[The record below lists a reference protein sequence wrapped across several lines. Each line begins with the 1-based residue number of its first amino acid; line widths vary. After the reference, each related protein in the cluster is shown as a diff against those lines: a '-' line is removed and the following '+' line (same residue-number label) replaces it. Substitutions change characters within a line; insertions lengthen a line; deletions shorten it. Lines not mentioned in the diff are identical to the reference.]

1 MCADCNRAGPFSYI
15 LFFLFSPIFCRF
27 QKQCQIG
34 VLPLG
39 TGNDLARVIGWGSVC
54 DDDAHL
60 PQLLE
65 RYEKA
70 SVKMLDRYAAPSH
83 PLAHPFISLFRLCA
97 RRWSIFTSERSM
109 PLPRKVVLPYEPI
122 TAFEDSIVNHLGKIL
137 QSDEHTIVISSAKS
151 VVASVFSFFCFFSAN
166 NFVFLKNP
174 VRDNQR
180 VYRQNG
186 QPARG

>member
-1 MCADCNRAGPFSYI
+1 M
-15 LFFLFSPIFCRF
+15 
-27 QKQCQIG
+27 
-34 VLPLG
+34 LPLG

-70 SVKMLDRYAAPSH
+70 SVKMLDRYADALSSARASVH
-83 PLAHPFISLFRLCA
+83 LSLSALCA

-151 VVASVFSFFCFFSAN
+151 VVASVFSFFCFFFPAN

>member
-1 MCADCNRAGPFSYI
+1 MNDFSFFFFPFS
-15 LFFLFSPIFCRF
+15 IFDGVV

-70 SVKMLDRYAAPSH
+70 SVKMLDR
-83 PLAHPFISLFRLCA
+83 CA
-97 RRWSIFTSERSM
+97 SSF
-109 PLPRKVVLPYEPI
+109 
-122 TAFEDSIVNHLGKIL
+122 FFKI
-137 QSDEHTIVISSAKS
+137 QKKFSSA
-151 VVASVFSFFCFFSAN
+151 
-166 NFVFLKNP
+166 P
-174 VRDNQR
+174 VD
-180 VYRQNG
+180 
-186 QPARG
+186 

>member
-1 MCADCNRAGPFSYI
+1 MTYYFSSSWI
-15 LFFLFSPIFCRF
+15 VCVAR

-70 SVKMLDRYAAPSH
+70 SVKMLDR
-83 PLAHPFISLFRLCA
+83 
-97 RRWSIFTSERSM
+97 
-109 PLPRKVVLPYEPI
+109 
-122 TAFEDSIVNHLGKIL
+122 
-137 QSDEHTIVISSAKS
+137 
-151 VVASVFSFFCFFSAN
+151 
-166 NFVFLKNP
+166 
-174 VRDNQR
+174 
-180 VYRQNG
+180 
-186 QPARG
+186 

>member
-1 MCADCNRAGPFSYI
+1 MDSIGCV
-15 LFFLFSPIFCRF
+15 

-70 SVKMLDRYAAPSH
+70 SVKMLDRSI
-83 PLAHPFISLFRLCA
+83 LCILLLLF
-97 RRWSIFTSERSM
+97 F
-109 PLPRKVVLPYEPI
+109 
-122 TAFEDSIVNHLGKIL
+122 
-137 QSDEHTIVISSAKS
+137 
-151 VVASVFSFFCFFSAN
+151 FFS
-166 NFVFLKNP
+166 
-174 VRDNQR
+174 D
-180 VYRQNG
+180 
-186 QPARG
+186 

>member
-1 MCADCNRAGPFSYI
+1 M
-15 LFFLFSPIFCRF
+15 
-27 QKQCQIG
+27 
-34 VLPLG
+34 G

-70 SVKMLDRYAAPSH
+70 SVKMLDRYADALSSARASVH
-83 PLAHPFISLFRLCA
+83 LSLSALCA

>member
-1 MCADCNRAGPFSYI
+1 MIF
-15 LFFLFSPIFCRF
+15 LFFFSFSIFDGVV

-70 SVKMLDRYAAPSH
+70 SVKMLDR
-83 PLAHPFISLFRLCA
+83 CA
-97 RRWSIFTSERSM
+97 S
-109 PLPRKVVLPYEPI
+109 
-122 TAFEDSIVNHLGKIL
+122 
-137 QSDEHTIVISSAKS
+137 
-151 VVASVFSFFCFFSAN
+151 SFFF
-166 NFVFLKNP
+166 
-174 VRDNQR
+174 
-180 VYRQNG
+180 
-186 QPARG
+186 

>member
-1 MCADCNRAGPFSYI
+1 MDVSSRHDLAESVKDDLTKNKTRTTDDIC
-15 LFFLFSPIFCRF
+15 SPLSL

-70 SVKMLDRYAAPSH
+70 SVKMLDRSVLSFCLFLFERIVVFKKKDIFP
-83 PLAHPFISLFRLCA
+83 PL
-97 RRWSIFTSERSM
+97 
-109 PLPRKVVLPYEPI
+109 V
-122 TAFEDSIVNHLGKIL
+122 
-137 QSDEHTIVISSAKS
+137 
-151 VVASVFSFFCFFSAN
+151 
-166 NFVFLKNP
+166 
-174 VRDNQR
+174 
-180 VYRQNG
+180 
-186 QPARG
+186 

>member
-1 MCADCNRAGPFSYI
+1 MSRRLAQRNPLASKHLVHTVRLYI
-15 LFFLFSPIFCRF
+15 HQSLGCTLFLIIGSDSGK

-70 SVKMLDRYAAPSH
+70 SVKMLDR
-83 PLAHPFISLFRLCA
+83 SLYCHYSTFFFLVYV
-97 RRWSIFTSERSM
+97 SNFFNNGIQM
-109 PLPRKVVLPYEPI
+109 
-122 TAFEDSIVNHLGKIL
+122 
-137 QSDEHTIVISSAKS
+137 EHHHV
-151 VVASVFSFFCFFSAN
+151 
-166 NFVFLKNP
+166 
-174 VRDNQR
+174 
-180 VYRQNG
+180 
-186 QPARG
+186 

>member
-1 MCADCNRAGPFSYI
+1 MAPKSDDWAAHTQHTHTHTTWI
-15 LFFLFSPIFCRF
+15 LSFIVV

-70 SVKMLDRYAAPSH
+70 SVKMLDRYNS
-83 PLAHPFISLFRLCA
+83 FY
-97 RRWSIFTSERSM
+97 TSTYSRSPM
-109 PLPRKVVLPYEPI
+109 
-122 TAFEDSIVNHLGKIL
+122 TF
-137 QSDEHTIVISSAKS
+137 
-151 VVASVFSFFCFFSAN
+151 
-166 NFVFLKNP
+166 
-174 VRDNQR
+174 
-180 VYRQNG
+180 
-186 QPARG
+186 

>member
-1 MCADCNRAGPFSYI
+1 MNDFSFFFPFS
-15 LFFLFSPIFCRF
+15 IFDGVV

-70 SVKMLDRYAAPSH
+70 SVKMLDR
-83 PLAHPFISLFRLCA
+83 C
-97 RRWSIFTSERSM
+97 
-109 PLPRKVVLPYEPI
+109 V
-122 TAFEDSIVNHLGKIL
+122 
-137 QSDEHTIVISSAKS
+137 SS
-151 VVASVFSFFCFFSAN
+151 SFFFRFSSGGG
-166 NFVFLKNP
+166 LTI
-174 VRDNQR
+174 R
-180 VYRQNG
+180 
-186 QPARG
+186 

>member
-1 MCADCNRAGPFSYI
+1 MLTVIVLARCSYI
-15 LFFLFSPIFCRF
+15 LFFLFSPIFCPF

-70 SVKMLDRYAAPSH
+70 SVKMLDRYADALSSARASVH
-83 PLAHPFISLFRLCA
+83 LSLSALCA
-97 RRWSIFTSERSM
+97 
-109 PLPRKVVLPYEPI
+109 
-122 TAFEDSIVNHLGKIL
+122 
-137 QSDEHTIVISSAKS
+137 
-151 VVASVFSFFCFFSAN
+151 
-166 NFVFLKNP
+166 
-174 VRDNQR
+174 
-180 VYRQNG
+180 
-186 QPARG
+186 